1 MKKILKPL
9 AYVVIIIAIVIIAI
23 ISYVVFALPNV
34 GPAEN
39 IKVELTPQRIERG
52 KYLATNVAVCLDCH
66 TQQDWSKFG
75 HPIDTNRLGAGG
87 EKFDSGAGFPGNVTV
102 PNITPYKISSWTDGE
117 LFRAITTGVKKDGTP
132 IFPLMPWPYYSK
144 MDKEDIYDIIAYI
157 RTLKPVV
164 TDHPRSTLDFPLN
177 IIVHTMPQKATLGT
191 RPDPADS
198 IKYGEY
204 LVQSSACQECHSQD
218 DKGKYLPGLQF
229 AGGKQFGVNGH
240 ALRSANIT
248 PDVSTG
254 IGSWTKQ
261 QFIARFKMFKD
272 VKTAAYVEPADFQT
286 IMPWWQY
293 GKMTEAD
300 LGAIYAFLRTV
311 KPVKNSVIKF
321 SVK

>member
-144 MDKEDIYDIIAYI
+144 MDKEIGSLEKGKLADLIVLNQNPLDDI
-157 RTLKPVV
+157 KN
-164 TDHPRSTLDFPLN
+164 SN
-177 IIVHTMPQKATLGT
+177 N
-191 RPDPADS
+191 
-198 IKYGEY
+198 IKYVM
-204 LVQSSACQECHSQD
+204 L
-218 DKGKYLPGLQF
+218 
-229 AGGKQFGVNGH
+229 NGRLYDSDSMNEIGNH
-240 ALRSANIT
+240 EKLR
-248 PDVSTG
+248 G
-254 IGSWTKQ
+254 
-261 QFIARFKMFKD
+261 RF
-272 VKTAAYVEPADFQT
+272 
-286 IMPWWQY
+286 WWQQNR
-293 GKMTEAD
+293 GDSVTLPVGNTETYLFMSENGD
-300 LGAIYAFLRTV
+300 
-311 KPVKNSVIKF
+311 
-321 SVK
+321 